1 MSTSRIFP
9 GIAMVGE
16 YQKSGTPFCTASNS
30 TEVNSTTTTQISF
43 PRVTRWVEITPY
55 VQSGAAYLKVAFTQ
69 NGINE
74 TGAVAGH
81 IVIGEKTNA
90 AGAVV
95 DDTIQTLPEPNT
107 YEKSATAKNWFAVPA
122 TSDSVKTG
130 GRVRLELA
138 CTDLFLETNAGTAG
152 VTIVAGLT
160 NIRTD
165 SMNLT
170 GSQGYFGVG

>member
-95 DDTIQTLPEPNT
+95 DDTIQTLHRTLQTTQRKTHRGIAFSDAIFYNT
-107 YEKSATAKNWFAVPA
+107 
-122 TSDSVKTG
+122 
-130 GRVRLELA
+130 
-138 CTDLFLETNAGTAG
+138 
-152 VTIVAGLT
+152 
-160 NIRTD
+160 IR
-165 SMNLT
+165 SI
-170 GSQGYFGVG
+170 SP